1 LAYSV
6 GATTVEI
13 ASVIIARGFYRS
25 IDANSVFMK
34 GKRFYSLAAITWGLI
49 AELQKETEGEVMR
62 SMGKRRF
69 ELGAIKRILQSE
81 TFKGTIQCVPDLY
94 PSNDD
99 TRQNI
104 YETAINVE
112 EMNQD
117 TFFNSGPPIPNLE
130 KYFFDEVLNVTCKT
144 KFDSFFLFTNSSYVP
159 ENEEISKEVLTETDQ
174 YTLFSASNIT
184 HISVI
189 SFYFII
195 VVHL

>member
-1 LAYSV
+1 MGEFFEETFVCDSMWNWKWVKGNCLNSCRLAYSI

-34 GKRFYSLAAITWGLI
+34 GKRFYSLAAVTWGLI
-49 AELQKETEGEVMR
+49 AELQKETEGELMR

-69 ELGAIKRILQSE
+69 ELGAVKRILQSE

-99 TRQNI
+99 SRQNI
-104 YETAINVE
+104 FETAISVE

-117 TFFNSGPPIPNLE
+117 TFFNSGPSIPNLE

-144 KFDSFFLFTNSSYVP
+144 KFVSFDFNV
-159 ENEEISKEVLTETDQ
+159 SKLC
-174 YTLFSASNIT
+174 SRK
-184 HISVI
+184 
-189 SFYFII
+189 
-195 VVHL
+195 